1 MYKTGLWEFETHT
14 HDLHNL
20 SKNNK
25 SKLMKSS
32 EATIIKDLNKSEK
45 YLTKTL
51 KVAENYSLSL
61 WLDE

>member
-1 MYKTGLWEFETHT
+1 MEFETHT

-25 SKLMKSS
+25 SKLMKAS

-51 KVAENYSLSL
+51 KSRENYSLSL

>member
-1 MYKTGLWEFETHT
+1 
-14 HDLHNL
+14 
-20 SKNNK
+20 
-25 SKLMKSS
+25 MKAS

-45 YLTKTL
+45 YLTKNFK